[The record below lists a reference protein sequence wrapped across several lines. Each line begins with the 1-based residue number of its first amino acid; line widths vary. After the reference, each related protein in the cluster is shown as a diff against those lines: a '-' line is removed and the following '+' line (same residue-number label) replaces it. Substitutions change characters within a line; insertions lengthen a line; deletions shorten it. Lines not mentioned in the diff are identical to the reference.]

1 MDEKR
6 KRSPYIDIALGIIF
20 ALIAVAVIKGW
31 YQSHPAVP
39 GAGLPSQIS
48 ETAIGPVE
56 PAAYSLEKV
65 RSVSAQ
71 KAPAA
76 AADIKEV
83 YEKFPKSDVGGDMIR
98 AWARI
103 KPEEK
108 ARIHEAL
115 EKEIEASKEALRQN
129 PEDKKTKN
137 LLYIAETLK
146 ALAAKDFNINPGEHS
161 TLMRST
167 ESDKKTPQA
176 RRSDGRI

>member
-1 MDEKR
+1 MNEKR
-6 KRSPYIDIALGIIF
+6 KRSPYIDIVLAVSF
-20 ALIAVAVIKGW
+20 TLIAIAVIKGW
-31 YQSHPAVP
+31 YQDRSAATRAV
-39 GAGLPSQIS
+39 LPPQVS
-48 ETAIGPVE
+48 ETVPE
-56 PAAYSLEKV
+56 PAKPDAYSLEKI
-65 RSVSAQ
+65 RSASMPG
-71 KAPAA
+71 APAEA
-76 AADIKEV
+76 ANIKEV
-83 YEKFPKSDVGGDMIR
+83 YEKFPKSDVGGDMIG

-108 ARIHEAL
+108 AKIHEAL
-115 EKEIEASKEALRQN
+115 KKEIEASKETLRQN

-146 ALAAKDFNINPGEHS
+146 ALAAKDFNINPGEQS